1 MEIVIINGVGG
12 SGKDEFVRQVQS
24 LIGEFRCVNYSTVD
38 FVKFVA
44 ICAGWKEDKTP
55 KNRAFL
61 SNLKKTLADWDDVPY
76 KKTVREIERTREEAE
91 KYNRL
96 DSTVMFIHCREPEE
110 IGRFVDEF
118 DAHTVLV
125 TRDAAEETE
134 QSNDSDRN
142 VWNYNYD
149 IIVDNN
155 GSIEELREAAETYLR
170 EELGLEF

>member
-24 LIGEFRCVNYSTVD
+24 LIGESRCVNYSTVD

-44 ICAGWKEDKTP
+44 ICAGWKENKTP

-76 KKTVREIERTREEAE
+76 KKTIREIELTREEA
-91 KYNRL
+91 KRMGRL
-96 DSTVMFIHCREPEE
+96 DDTVMFIHCREPEE
-110 IGRFVDEF
+110 IERFVKNVG
-118 DAHTVLV
+118 AHTLLV
-125 TRDAAEETE
+125 TRDAAEEAE

-142 VWNYNYD
+142 VWNYHYD
-149 IIVDNN
+149 VIIDNN
-155 GSIEELREAAETYLR
+155 GSIEELHESAKTYLSEVLR
-170 EELGLEF
+170 LKF